1 MSMNA
6 KTGRFEVKTF
16 VKRPSAATTP
26 DGASDTEGGGGPSR
40 VPSPE
45 LYEGRIKAPRMG
57 YPTAEERSERVREVL
72 GVRQRERRFF
82 LDVDGLEIGYVE
94 PRKVAVE
101 EEVGAVG
108 EETKKGKGRKRGRGK
123 GKGKENDEAAAAE
136 QHGRV
141 DQEEEAEESAPEQI
155 ITSLAEAPAPD
166 DLTVRLTLP
175 SYLSIL
181 KLSDLRADPCRF
193 ASCSHRSRKS
203 APGSASPPLPTHPT
217 PPHRPSHP
225 DPFSLPLPLPI
236 PLLPQTPPVSPTP
249 LPLVAHRPLISRP
262 TRSNSLPPLLHP
274 PAPPLPAPPPMS
286 RMGGIPSPAFHP
298 SSSSSQ
304 GRGCWSSR
312 RRTKGPE
319 RRRAGRSRRC

>member
-1 MSMNA
+1 MLSTLNDDLSSLLASEQRERDRLEELRKENLWRESAGGKFPVLAAGIVKGNKEKQKELELEGKRKVMSMNA

-26 DGASDTEGGGGPSR
+26 DGGSDLEGGGGPSR

-94 PRKVAVE
+94 PRKVVVE
-101 EEVGAVG
+101 DEVGAVG

-155 ITSLAEAPAPD
+155 ITSLDEAPAPD
-166 DLTVRLTLP
+166 DLTVRLTYP
-175 SYLSIL
+175 TS
-181 KLSDLRADPCRF
+181 
-193 ASCSHRSRKS
+193 RS
-203 APGSASPPLPTHPT
+203 
-217 PPHRPSHP
+217 
-225 DPFSLPLPLPI
+225 
-236 PLLPQTPPVSPTP
+236 
-249 LPLVAHRPLISRP
+249 
-262 TRSNSLPPLLHP
+262 
-274 PAPPLPAPPPMS
+274 
-286 RMGGIPSPAFHP
+286 
-298 SSSSSQ
+298 
-304 GRGCWSSR
+304 
-312 RRTKGPE
+312 
-319 RRRAGRSRRC
+319 